1 MKSDEKWWKVGF
13 MLSSGALVLDL
24 NGLEEKRAEE
34 YLFGGKQKHE
44 DVQVSNKKVE
54 ELGFMQWSL
63 GLIVEQWENL
73 IFFVLEKKHVRS
85 NLGKLWSELLL
96 SRVGMVPIV
105 ILRSIWQQ

>member
-34 YLFGGKQKHE
+34 YFFGGKQKHE

-73 IFFVLEKKHVRS
+73 IFLSWKKSMSDQILVNFGPNCCS
-85 NLGKLWSELLL
+85 VESGWFLL
-96 SRVGMVPIV
+96 
-105 ILRSIWQQ
+105 